1 MLGKNVESILIIQK
15 KYIRQYKFD
24 VEYLYQVYNWATET
38 FKLGE
43 ETSQE

>member
-1 MLGKNVESILIIQK
+1 MLGKNVESVLKIQK

-24 VEYLYQVYNWATET
+24 VEYLYQVFNWATET

-43 ETSQE
+43 STSQY